1 MWSIIF
7 VVVGKILKK
16 TKYARSFFQ
25 VEQFGKALNAG
36 LDGVENV
43 LWKRRKHP
51 YLGCSSFLFLF
62 LAILSTTFL
71 KLQAQYNPLADT
83 ISFSKF
89 TFNDSELYLE
99 CKTA

>member
-1 MWSIIF
+1 M
-7 VVVGKILKK
+7 VVGKILKK
-16 TKYARSFFQ
+16 TKYARSFIQ

-36 LDGVENV
+36 LDGVENL
-43 LWKRRKHP
+43 LWKRRKYP
-51 YLGCSSFLFLF
+51 YLGFFFFLIF